1 MRLIRIPIEMNS
13 REILLKEMFDKV
25 GDTIS
30 KQIISEKVSRFIKYG
45 NLFLLFEV
53 MDLRKEIRK
62 IEEEI
67 QSIRDMIENLRVPL
81 ARA

>member
-1 MRLIRIPIEMNS
+1 MIPIKMNP
-13 REILLKEMFDKV
+13 REVLLKEAFDKV

-30 KQIISEKVSRFIKYG
+30 KQTISEKVHQFIKYG
-45 NLFLLFEV
+45 NLFLFFEV

-67 QSIRDMIENLRVPL
+67 QSIRDIMENPRVPL
-81 ARA
+81 ARV